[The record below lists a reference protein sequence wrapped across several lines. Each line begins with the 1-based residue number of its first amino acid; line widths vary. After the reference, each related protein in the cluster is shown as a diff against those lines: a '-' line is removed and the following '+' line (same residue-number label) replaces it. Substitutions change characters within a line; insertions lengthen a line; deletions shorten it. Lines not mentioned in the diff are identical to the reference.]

1 MDQDGTW
8 HGGGPRSRPHC
19 ARWGPSSPPQKRHD
33 PPIFVPCLLWSN
45 DVCIRIPLRTEVGLS
60 LGYMVLDGDPA
71 FLPKRGTARQ
81 FSANVRCGQTTEWIK
96 MPLGMEVGLGPGDL
110 VFDGDPA
117 PPEKHCSTQF
127 WANVYCGQTAGWM
140 KTPLGTEVDLGP
152 GHMVLDRDPPP
163 AKGAQQP
170 PPFFGPCLLWLRSP
184 ILATAE
190 LLFVCA

>member
-1 MDQDGTW
+1 MLHGDPASPPQNGRSPPIFGPCLLWPNGWMDQDGTW

-96 MPLGMEVGLGPGDL
+96 MPLGMEVGLGPG
-110 VFDGDPA
+110 
-117 PPEKHCSTQF
+117 
-127 WANVYCGQTAGWM
+127 
-140 KTPLGTEVDLGP
+140 
-152 GHMVLDRDPPP
+152 HMVLDRDPPP